1 MWFLK
6 MNKSTKK
13 NAFHLGVST
22 WGEEAFD
29 SDDNSSQNMDEE
41 VSI

>member
-1 MWFLK
+1 
-6 MNKSTKK
+6 MNSIW
-13 NAFHLGVST
+13 GVST

-29 SDDNSSQNMDEE
+29 SDDYSSQNMDEG